1 MKKKLSLG
9 RLKLESDSKKL
20 MDIVLNAA
28 SSQNAVVFKLG
39 QTAWAFSIDFL
50 IQSLRAQKFTF
61 YGDSSDIS
69 FVRGYIIHHRE
80 AIPVISVHKIL
91 DIEPIQ
97 NIDSRTAILLCKIG
111 DTKFGLLTEEV
122 LEIIPAEEN
131 FYRQIPNNF
140 LNKYKNIISGAYS
153 WREKI
158 ILRLELQNI
167 LNKSDLSILQEEG
180 EKILA
185 ELEGK

>member
-28 SSQNAVVFKLG
+28 SSQNVVVFRLG
-39 QTAWAFSIDFL
+39 ENPWAFSIEFL
-50 IQSLRAQKFTF
+50 IQTLRAQKYTF
-61 YGDSSDIS
+61 FNDSSDIS
-69 FVRGYIIHHRE
+69 FVRGYIIFHRE

-91 DIEPIQ
+91 DIEPIR
-97 NIDSRTAILLCKIG
+97 NIDNRTAILLCKIG

-122 LEIIPAEEN
+122 LEIIPADDKT
-131 FYRQIPNNF
+131 FRQIPSNF
-140 LNKYKNIISGAYS
+140 LNKYRNIITGAYS
-153 WREKI
+153 WKERI
-158 ILRLELQNI
+158 AIRLELQNI
-167 LNKSDLSILQEEG
+167 LNKADLVILQEEG

-185 ELEGK
+185 EQEGK

>member
-28 SSQNAVVFKLG
+28 SSQNVVVFRLG
-39 QTAWAFSIDFL
+39 KTSWAFSIDFL
-50 IQSLRAQKFTF
+50 IQTIRAQKYTF
-61 YGDSSDIS
+61 FNDSSDIS
-69 FVRGYIIHHRE
+69 FVRGYIILHRE

-91 DIEPIQ
+91 DIEPIKD
-97 NIDSRTAILLCKIG
+97 IDNRTAILLCKIG

-122 LEIIPAEEN
+122 MEIIPADN
-131 FYRQIPNNF
+131 KTYRQIPNNF

-153 WREKI
+153 WRENIVLK
-158 ILRLELQNI
+158 LELQNI
-167 LNKSDLSILQEEG
+167 LNNTDLKILQEEG

-185 ELEGK
+185 EQEGK